1 MDVPRNRDPIHN
13 PIKVSNLSNYIHVYL
28 QQHPAKQAAQVQLVA
43 RDTAQQLGADR
54 PMTLTRSVVRIM
66 GLVLW
71 MTIAVMGIFVGME
84 FVQGL
89 DEIGKSK
96 GIGRWRD
103 LLCTFGSILLFRN
116 VYSVF
121 VFLQYMT
128 SRLFLTL

>member
-1 MDVPRNRDPIHN
+1 
-13 PIKVSNLSNYIHVYL
+13 L

-54 PMTLTRSVVRIM
+54 PMTLTRSVVKIM
-66 GLVLW
+66 DLVLW
-71 MTIAVMGIFVGME
+71 MTIAAMGIFVGMG

-89 DEIGKSK
+89 DEIGKDK
-96 GIGRWRD
+96 GIGRWRG